1 MRLTRSRNDQ
11 GAAIITVM
19 LMLTLISAMLVATTT
34 LVVKDQR
41 ARFQDHNRTET
52 FYAAHAGLEK
62 VTNDLWRQFSI
73 NYAPSTSDLAKV
85 TSDPPNMGGM
95 KFEIPGG
102 GAKSGYTI
110 KKIKEGEPQLIATGD
125 FAGLHGMITTY
136 RIDVTA
142 KSPVGSEVSLQRD
155 VNTIA
160 IPVFQFGIFSETDL
174 SFFPG
179 PAFNFGGRVHTNGH
193 LFLAKDGGDDNNNDG
208 KGDNTAELILGDYV
222 TAYKDVI
229 RHEMANGR
237 GTGRND
243 AKYDG
248 IVRIATHE
256 DGCLPTGTP
265 PTTPPKEIDCRTIAL
280 TEGSLKSD
288 TEFNTGWKDISE
300 NKYKYYLTNGANGDP
315 DPKRPTGAGP
325 TGAKKLVLPITSGGA
340 AAIELIRRPG
350 ASEDTTKPELFEQ
363 RYYSMASIRILLS
376 DTKEDLTGL
385 AGKGPGDPENLQV
398 TWDKTAQAGTG
409 LPSSN
414 TKNKELPW
422 DHWPYTLASTKPLV
436 DGWIKIEMQNQAGGT
451 WKDVTAEIRGLGYS
465 GGQLDGNNDC
475 TGDSGAV
482 IRIQRFRDRDL
493 AIPDKESS
501 ESNPMPAL
509 DCSKR
514 DSLWSNTLYDP
525 REAEYRDN
533 GYSGLGASRI
543 FLGGIMHYV
552 ELDIKNL
559 RIWLAKKRLAGEI
572 METTGYVVYFSDR
585 RGNRDLAGKET
596 GEYGYEDVIHRGNG
610 NENPDKGEDINGNT
624 KLETYGGK
632 SIVEGG
638 LVDPF
643 KKDTLVSNWFETTDP
658 ADQTSP
664 TVKQWIWPAE
674 KVARAS
680 HPLFFRRALKL
691 VNGSLDNMKHD
702 SDTTKRLGLT
712 VVSENP
718 VYIQGDYNAKT
729 PDPSNKDSMP
739 DYGLEHVACA
749 VIADAVTL
757 LSNAWNDRKSF
768 QSPHDPNGRSG
779 NTTTFRTA
787 IVSGKGMA
795 FDWETGMGR
804 DFGTDGGTHNFLR
817 YLEGGDRTLHY
828 RGSIVSLYYNHQA
841 TGTYKCC
848 TNVYGAP
855 TRKFVF
861 DEDFLTPSLLP
872 PRTPMFRTID
882 VTSFTRLSEP
892 PPTTP

>member
-110 KKIKEGEPQLIATGD
+110 KKIKEGQPQLIATGD
-125 FAGLHGMITTY
+125 FTGLHGMITTY

-142 KSPVGSEVSLQRD
+142 KSPAGSEVSLQRD

-237 GTGRND
+237 GTGRTD

-248 IVRIATHE
+248 IVRVATEE
-256 DGCLPTGTP
+256 DGCLPKDGNP
-265 PTTPPKEIDCRTIAL
+265 PTEAKCRTIAL
-280 TEGSLKSD
+280 TEGSMKND
-288 TEFNTGWKDISE
+288 TEFNTSWKDISE
-300 NKYKYYLTNGANGDP
+300 NKYKFYLTNGANGDIRSP
-315 DPKRPTGAGP
+315 EGAKA

-340 AAIELIRRPG
+340 PAIELIRRPG
-350 ASEDTTKPELFEQ
+350 ASENTTKPELFEQ

-385 AGKGPGDPENLQV
+385 AGKGPGDPENLQA
-398 TWDKTAQAGTG
+398 TWTKTAQAGPG
-409 LPSSN
+409 LPATSTN
-414 TKNKELPW
+414 RLLPW
-422 DHWPYTLASTKPLV
+422 DHWPYTIAAGTPLV
-436 DGWIKIEMQNQAGGT
+436 DGWIKIEMQNQAGSG
-451 WKDVTAEIRGLGYS
+451 WEDVTAEIRALGYV
-465 GGQLDGNNDC
+465 GGPLDGTTDC
-475 TGDSGAV
+475 VGDPNAV
-482 IRIQRFRDRDL
+482 IRIQRYRDKDYTDL
-493 AIPDKESS
+493 TSS
-501 ESNPMPAL
+501 EANPTSYTMN
-509 DCSKR
+509 CTNR
-514 DSLWSNTLYDP
+514 DSYWSNTLYDP

-533 GYSGLGASRI
+533 EYKDGLEPSRI
-543 FLGGIMHYV
+543 YLGGIMHYV

-559 RIWLAKKRLAGEI
+559 RIWLANKRKDGKI

-596 GEYGYEDVIHRGNG
+596 GEYGWEDVIHRGNG
-610 NENPDKGEDINGNT
+610 NTNPDKGEDINGNKT
-624 KLETYGGK
+624 LETYGGT
-632 SIVEGG
+632 SIVKNGFAPFDEGARVFEY
-638 LVDPF
+638 L
-643 KKDTLVSNWFETTDP
+643 ETTDP
-658 ADQTSP
+658 AVHNSKDY
-664 TVKQWIWPAE
+664 IWPAE
-674 KVARAS
+674 KAARAS

-691 VNGSLDNMKHD
+691 VNGNLENMRHD

-739 DYGLEHVACA
+739 DYTATHVACA

-757 LSNAWNDRKSF
+757 LSNAWSDRKSF
-768 QSPHDPNGRSG
+768 QSPHSPNGRSG

-795 FDWETGMGR
+795 FDWESGMGR